1 MTPRHLRLNPPQQ
14 RRGISCHAGA
24 VRKDSRIVSGHLVDD
39 GQSGVDAGAVLCIDV
54 PVDDGGEDDARRLL
68 QCDEGAAP
76 GGCVGRAVRA
86 TDRNQPTTRIMTSEG
101 RGDMAQAS
109 VLHSPLD
116 LPHYEIGSASWRETM
131 LQYV

>member
-24 VRKDSRIVSGHLVDD
+24 GRKDSRIVSGHLVDD

-86 TDRNQPTTRIMTSEG
+86 TDRNQPTRSEEHTSE
-101 RGDMAQAS
+101 
-109 VLHSPLD
+109 
-116 LPHYEIGSASWRETM
+116 
-131 LQYV
+131 LQSLMRISYAVSCLKKKKTTT